1 MEQKSGK
8 YWPGVVLLMLFAV
21 LCARR
26 VLPELW
32 NQMPWQVIPTR
43 PEPIPLFGNSSP
55 EETGDTEEENV
66 KETPV
71 RENTPE
77 EESGDMLT
85 AEKEESGK
93 QPEMQTPVEDK
104 TEDEPEMPSV
114 QQETE
119 KQEEPWPE
127 TMLPGERINI
137 NRASVADLTRL
148 PLVGEKRARAI
159 AAWRRKNG
167 PFREAEDLLG
177 VQGIGAAT
185 LEQLKRYITLD

>member
-8 YWPGVVLLMLFAV
+8 YWPGVVLMMLFAV
-21 LCARR
+21 LCAKRL
-26 VLPELW
+26 LPGFW
-32 NQMPWQVIPTR
+32 SQMPWQVIPTR
-43 PEPIPLFGNSSP
+43 TEPIPLFGNSA
-55 EETGDTEEENV
+55 EETGEAGKKTEREKPAQEYAPSGKTEDTV
-66 KETPV
+66 
-71 RENTPE
+71 
-77 EESGDMLT
+77 T
-85 AEKEESGK
+85 AEADKPAK
-93 QPEMQTPVEDK
+93 QPEAQK
-104 TEDEPEMPSV
+104 TVADEPEDEPEAPSV

-167 PFREAEDLLG
+167 PFRELEDLLG

>member
-8 YWPGVVLLMLFAV
+8 YWPGVVLMMLFAV
-21 LCARR
+21 LCAKR
-26 VLPELW
+26 VLPGLW
-32 NQMPWQVIPTR
+32 NQMPWQVIPART
-43 PEPIPLFGNSSP
+43 EPIPLFGNSSS
-55 EETGDTEEENV
+55 EEPGEAEEQKV
-66 KETPV
+66 QETSV
-71 RENTPE
+71 QESTP
-77 EESGDMLT
+77 
-85 AEKEESGK
+85 AEKAEGDKPKE
-93 QPEMQTPVEDK
+93 QPQVQTSA
-104 TEDEPEMPSV
+104 EDEPERETEVPSV

-119 KQEEPWPE
+119 KQEESWPE

-167 PFREAEDLLG
+167 PFRELEDLLG